1 MGKYQFILQ
10 NCSSSLPS
18 KFLSSPWMGKIK
30 RVAAAG
36 FYIPLAPPLTQ
47 KNFSHSYKVF
57 CATYT
62 RTAGFCSWQILHF
75 VYLTAHKIRLFCC
88 H

>member
-1 MGKYQFILQ
+1 MAGTAVVV
-10 NCSSSLPS
+10 SLT
-18 KFLSSPWMGKIK
+18 GETD
-30 RVAAAG
+30 AAAG

>member
-1 MGKYQFILQ
+1 
-10 NCSSSLPS
+10 
-18 KFLSSPWMGKIK
+18 MGKIK